1 MCLLKPASHLLN
13 GQYLKTT
20 LPTSWSLSTKPTSAK
35 RLSTL
40 FCLLSPK
47 TKYLSLGIL
56 FYHLLRSLGFVLYLL
71 NTYLVY
77 ASYYNLNKALIPFV
91 INI

>member
-20 LPTSWSLSTKPTSAK
+20 LPTSWSLSTKPTSK

-47 TKYLSLGIL
+47 TKYLSLEFY
-56 FYHLLRSLGFVLYLL
+56 FYHLLRSLGLF
-71 NTYLVY
+71 
-77 ASYYNLNKALIPFV
+77 
-91 INI
+91 

>member
-1 MCLLKPASHLLN
+1 MKSKTPPTINFIHLIVFLKCAWVKTASHLLN

-40 FCLLSPK
+40 FVC
-47 TKYLSLGIL
+47 
-56 FYHLLRSLGFVLYLL
+56 YHLKL
-71 NTYLVY
+71 NTYL
-77 ASYYNLNKALIPFV
+77 
-91 INI
+91 